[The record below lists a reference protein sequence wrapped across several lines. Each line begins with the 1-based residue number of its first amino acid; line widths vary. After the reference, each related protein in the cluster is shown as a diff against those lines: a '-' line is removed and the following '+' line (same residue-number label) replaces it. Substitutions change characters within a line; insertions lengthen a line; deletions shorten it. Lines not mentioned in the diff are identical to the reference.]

1 MEGRDAGGKNDLMS
15 SGACCNIVRI
25 QDGRSKQQKEEIEGR
40 ESSSIIYYDVL
51 RGGRVERR
59 DRGNRVPE

>member
-1 MEGRDAGGKNDLMS
+1 MLAVISLEQ
-15 SGACCNIVRI
+15 I

-40 ESSSIIYYDVL
+40 ESTSIIYYDVL